1 MRTFLT
7 ALLLL
12 LTGIP
17 ATAAT
22 PPQWV
27 EVRSPHFVVI
37 SDTNEKEARKLAGQF
52 ERMRSLFQTVLPHTG
67 GDASLPITVMALKD
81 RKGFQSLEPASYL
94 GKGYRKS
101 VV

>member
-1 MRTFLT
+1 MRTFPT

-12 LTGIP
+12 LTALP

-22 PPQWV
+22 PPQWF

-37 SDTNEKEARKLAGQF
+37 TDSNEKQARKLAGQF
-52 ERMRSLFQTVLPHTG
+52 ERMRDLFRTVLPAAG

-81 RKGFQSLEPASYL
+81 RKGFQSIEPAAYL
-94 GKGYRKS
+94 ARG
-101 VV
+101 